1 MRTILVGGFA
11 AYILERGK
19 TESPSQYRTF
29 KGIIESV
36 RCGGIKVP
44 MEFDTFGRLHFQDN
58 GASTGRTVNL
68 NGASEIPGKWDITE
82 NTVVLYGD
90 YPQSLIAT
98 QIQKKETE
106 GLLLSEA
113 LDLPFHKERSV
124 RTMYRDHD
132 RVAYHLIPQNVAIPW
147 EELLAR
153 LEGPKEPEPGILDH
167 MQGKAE

>member
-11 AYILERGK
+11 EYILARGRV
-19 TESPSQYRTF
+19 EAPSQYETF

-58 GASTGRTVNL
+58 GAATGRTVEL
-68 NGASEIPGKWDITE
+68 NGTSDIPGKWDITE

-90 YPQSLIAT
+90 YPQSLIT
-98 QIQKKETE
+98 MQIQKKETE

-132 RVAYHLIPQNVAIPW
+132 RVAYHLISQNVAIPW
-147 EELLAR
+147 EDALER
-153 LEGPKEPEPGILDH
+153 IEGPKPPAPGILDH
-167 MQGKAE
+167 MQD